1 MFQLP
6 ARLAALVAVLAS
18 LGTPLR
24 HDGFSFRPPTG
35 FRKVRMELFQGT
47 RAGAIPLDL
56 TRPRYLAAALM
67 DGEEEHAGALLV
79 AVVDETFEANPSTR
93 EAFSAAVVKHF
104 AEELGMPLA
113 LERASLVRGPSARV
127 EVVGTIR
134 QQDQLRRVLVA
145 GMEGEGRHA
154 VITASVPSGRF
165 EEMLPELRASL
176 DTYRPDVAPGV
187 GRDVAGSVAALLGL
201 GFFASWWLW
210 RRRARLRRAERGL
223 AP

>member
-1 MFQLP
+1 MLALP
-6 ARLAALVAVLAS
+6 ARLVSLIALMTS

-24 HDGFSFRPPTG
+24 HEGFSFRPPAA

-47 RAGAIPLDL
+47 RAGAIPLDS

-79 AVVDETFEANPSTR
+79 AVVDETFEADPSTR

-104 AEELGMPLA
+104 ADELGMPLA
-113 LERASLVRGPSARV
+113 LERTSLVRGSSARV
-127 EVVGTIR
+127 EVIGTIR

-154 VITASVPSGRF
+154 VITATLPSGRF

-176 DTYRPDVAPGV
+176 DSYRPDVAPGV
-187 GRDVAGSVAALLGL
+187 RRDVAGSVAALLGL

-210 RRRARLRRAERGL
+210 RRRARFRRADRGL